1 MPRSGWNP
9 LSWFFR
15 QRPDAGASPGA
26 RTEAPGFALVDAGYP
41 IPGESI
47 VSPVVSA
54 GAVLRTARWMP
65 RDGFDGRPARAET
78 SRGTVLI
85 CTGRSEFVEKYFDVV
100 EELQTRG
107 FAVVVFDWRG
117 QGLSD
122 RSLRN
127 RQKGH
132 VVHFRDYVRDLE
144 SVVAQVVEPF
154 CPKPWFCLAH
164 SMGGAIAMTY
174 AADHPKRFDR
184 LVLSA
189 PMIEIA
195 RLSFPQT
202 ARATA
207 QCLRLGGLGPRF
219 APGERRRMTWYGAF
233 ERNLLT
239 SDAARYQKCVDYL
252 EAEPRLSVGAPTIG
266 WVHAAFTAMA
276 RLHDDSFPLRFS
288 TPTLV
293 VNPGADRV
301 VEPRATERLMSRLR
315 ATSVVTVP
323 HCRHEILM
331 ESDVFRQQFWSA
343 FDAFVPGLR

>member
-1 MPRSGWNP
+1 M
-9 LSWFFR
+9 
-15 QRPDAGASPGA
+15 
-26 RTEAPGFALVDAGYP
+26 
-41 IPGESI
+41 
-47 VSPVVSA
+47 SPVVSA

-65 RDGFDGRPARAET
+65 REGVDVRKRPVPLA
-78 SRGTVLI
+78 RGTVLI
-85 CTGRSEFVEKYFDVV
+85 CTGRSEFIEKYFDVV
-100 EELQTRG
+100 EDLQLRG

-122 RSLRN
+122 RSLGN

-132 VVHFRDYVRDLE
+132 VVHFRDYGRDLE
-144 SVVAQVVEPF
+144 SVVTQVLEPF
-154 CPKPWFCLAH
+154 CPKPWYCLAH
-164 SMGGAIAMTY
+164 SMGGAIAMNY
-174 AADHPKRFDR
+174 AADHPKVFDR

-195 RLSFPQT
+195 RLSFPQA

-207 QCLRLGGLGPRF
+207 RFLRVGGFGPWF
-219 APGERRRMTWYGAF
+219 APGERRRMTWFACF

-239 SDAARYQKCVDYL
+239 SDAARYQKSVDYL
-252 EAEPRLSVGAPTIG
+252 QAEPRLAVGAPTIG

-276 RLHDDSFPLRFS
+276 KLHDDTFPLRFS

-293 VNPGADRV
+293 INPGSDRV

-315 ATSVVTVP
+315 ATSVVPVP
-323 HCRHEILM
+323 NCRHEILM
-331 ESDVFRQQFWSA
+331 ESDAFRQQFWAA

>member
-1 MPRSGWNP
+1 M
-9 LSWFFR
+9 
-15 QRPDAGASPGA
+15 
-26 RTEAPGFALVDAGYP
+26 
-41 IPGESI
+41 
-47 VSPVVSA
+47 
-54 GAVLRTARWMP
+54 
-65 RDGFDGRPARAET
+65 
-78 SRGTVLI
+78 I
-85 CTGRSEFVEKYFDVV
+85 CTGRSEFIEKYFDVI
-100 EELQTRG
+100 EDLQGRG

-127 RQKGH
+127 RHKGH
-132 VVHFRDYVRDLE
+132 VVHFRDYGRDLE
-144 SVVAQVVEPF
+144 SIVAQVLEPF

-164 SMGGAIAMTY
+164 SMGGAIALTY
-174 AADHPKRFDR
+174 AADHPKVFDR

-195 RLSFPQT
+195 RLSFPQA

-207 QCLRLGGLGPRF
+207 RFFRLSGLGPWF
-219 APGERRRMTWYGAF
+219 APGERRRMTWFGSF

-239 SDAARYQKCVDYL
+239 SDAARYGKSNDYL
-252 EAEPRLSVGAPTIG
+252 EAEPRLNVGAPTIG

-276 RLHDDSFPLRFS
+276 RLHDDTFPLRFG

-293 VNPGADRV
+293 INPGSDRV
-301 VEPRATERLMSRLR
+301 VEPRSTERLMSRLR

-331 ESDVFRQQFWSA
+331 ESDVFRQQFWAA

>member
-1 MPRSGWNP
+1 M
-9 LSWFFR
+9 
-15 QRPDAGASPGA
+15 A
-26 RTEAPGFALVDAGYP
+26 
-41 IPGESI
+41 
-47 VSPVVSA
+47 PVVSA

-65 RDGFDGRPARAET
+65 RDRFDGHPAQTDANH
-78 SRGTVLI
+78 GTVLI
-85 CTGRSEFVEKYFDVV
+85 CTGRSEFIEKYFDVV
-100 EELQTRG
+100 EALQARG

-122 RSLRN
+122 RFLRN

-132 VVHFRDYVRDLE
+132 VVHFRDYGHDLE
-144 SVVAQVVEPF
+144 SVVAQVLEPF

-164 SMGGAIAMTY
+164 SMGGAIALTY
-174 AADHPKRFDR
+174 AADHPQVFDR

-195 RLSFPQT
+195 RVSFPQT

-207 QCLRLGGLGPRF
+207 RFLRLGGLGPRF
-219 APGERRRMTWYGAF
+219 SPGERRRMAWYSAF

-239 SDAARYQKCVDYL
+239 SDAARYQKSVDYL

-276 RLHDDSFPLRFS
+276 RLHDDSFPLRFG

-331 ESDVFRQQFWSA
+331 ESDGFREQFWSA
-343 FDAFVPGLR
+343 FDAFVPGAR